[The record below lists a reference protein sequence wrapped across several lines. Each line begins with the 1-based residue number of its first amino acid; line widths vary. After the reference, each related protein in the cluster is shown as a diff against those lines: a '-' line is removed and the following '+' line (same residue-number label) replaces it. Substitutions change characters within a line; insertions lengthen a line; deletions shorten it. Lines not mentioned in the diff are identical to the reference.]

1 MRTYIAH
8 NMNNSD
14 ELCTKLKSIQGEL
27 AATRKDVDEGVEL
40 LIKEE
45 EEREVAEVKAHQ
57 MNEEKEAMEAKHKKV
72 KQENEQL
79 SKRWKSFGQ
88 GLPLKRRRWRVSI
101 KNKQMTCFPLATSA
115 T

>member
-72 KQENEQL
+72 EQENEWLKQEMEEL
-79 SKRWKSFGQ
+79 WAGFITQKGELEGEYKKKVDDMFSFGY
-88 GLPLKRRRWRVSI
+88 
-101 KNKQMTCFPLATSA
+101 
-115 T
+115 